1 MWITNNRKAS
11 LHVFLYLCGEIIY
24 GMQKFL
30 FSSCFIK
37 KFFSS
42 GKNKK
47 PFLDMSSK
55 QLH

>member
-1 MWITNNRKAS
+1 MFVSI
-11 LHVFLYLCGEIIY
+11 LFGEIIY

-30 FSSCFIK
+30 FSSRFIK

>member
-1 MWITNNRKAS
+1 MFVSI
-11 LHVFLYLCGEIIY
+11 LFGEIIY

-30 FSSCFIK
+30 FSSRFIK

-47 PFLDMSSK
+47 LCLNMSSK
-55 QLH
+55 QVH